1 MKQFWLN
8 RSLYRKISK
17 NLGLTALLMTSCIA
31 YEPAQLIPAITLST
45 EEVSFVE
52 ANHTDLVVDFGME
65 TSANES
71 DSLLNLEVLP
81 GVRVRSVALNGP
93 ADSAGIQAGD
103 VILFINN
110 LPTNEPDAVLAIQT
124 QTQLESYIFQI
135 QRNTAVFEVTL
146 YGRTITAA
154 QEARE
159 LYRLDPIATRASYR
173 TELATIRQQE
183 QVAAARIIEIFPNS
197 PLGAAGLKANDRILA
212 VDGEFINSAQ
222 DFISKVNQEFELGDT
237 LEITAHV
244 DGKIEKRS
252 LKLWSPR
259 RRISRISMRPF
270 FHFDSSISPPS
281 KNFSVLDLWL
291 FAVYSYSKIEN
302 ENSHDILGIFNITSD
317 YGELTEVQD

>member
-1 MKQFWLN
+1 
-8 RSLYRKISK
+8 
-17 NLGLTALLMTSCIA
+17 MTSCIA
-31 YEPAQLIPAITLST
+31 YEPAQLIPEITLST

-124 QTQLESYIFQI
+124 QAQLESYIFQI
-135 QRNTAVFEVTL
+135 QRNTTVFEVTL

-197 PLGAAGLKANDRILA
+197 PLGVAGLKANDRILA

-244 DGKIEKRS
+244 DGKIEKRT

-270 FHFDSSISPPS
+270 FHFDSSLSPPS
-281 KNFSVLDLWL
+281 KNFSILDLWL
-291 FAVYSYSKIEN
+291 FAVYSYSQIEN

>member
-31 YEPAQLIPAITLST
+31 YEPAQLIPEITLST

-52 ANHTDLVVDFGME
+52 ANHTDLVVDFGIE

-81 GVRVRSVALNGP
+81 GVRVRSIALNGP

-135 QRNTAVFEVTL
+135 QRNTTVFEVTL

-159 LYRLDPIATRASYR
+159 L
-173 TELATIRQQE
+173 
-183 QVAAARIIEIFPNS
+183 
-197 PLGAAGLKANDRILA
+197 
-212 VDGEFINSAQ
+212 
-222 DFISKVNQEFELGDT
+222 
-237 LEITAHV
+237 
-244 DGKIEKRS
+244 
-252 LKLWSPR
+252 
-259 RRISRISMRPF
+259 
-270 FHFDSSISPPS
+270 
-281 KNFSVLDLWL
+281 
-291 FAVYSYSKIEN
+291 
-302 ENSHDILGIFNITSD
+302 
-317 YGELTEVQD
+317 

>member
-31 YEPAQLIPAITLST
+31 YEPAQLIPEITLST

-135 QRNTAVFEVTL
+135 QRNTTVFEVTL

-183 QVAAARIIEIFPNS
+183 QVAVARIIEIFPNS
-197 PLGAAGLKANDRILA
+197 SLGAAGLKANDRILA

-270 FHFDSSISPPS
+270 FHFDSSLSPPS
-281 KNFSVLDLWL
+281 KNFSILDLWL

>member
-17 NLGLTALLMTSCIA
+17 NLGLTALLMTSCIT
-31 YEPAQLIPAITLST
+31 YEPAQLIPEITLST

-135 QRNTAVFEVTL
+135 QRNTTVFEVTL

-183 QVAAARIIEIFPNS
+183 QVAAARILEIFPNS
-197 PLGAAGLKANDRILA
+197 PLGAAGLKPNDRILA
-212 VDGEFINSAQ
+212 IDGEFINSAQ

-259 RRISRISMRPF
+259 KRISRISMKPF
-270 FHFDSSISPPS
+270 FHFDSSLSPPS
-281 KNFSVLDLWL
+281 KNFSILDLWL

>member
-1 MKQFWLN
+1 
-8 RSLYRKISK
+8 
-17 NLGLTALLMTSCIA
+17 MTSCIA
-31 YEPAQLIPAITLST
+31 YEPAQLIPEITLST

-135 QRNTAVFEVTL
+135 QRNTTVFEVTL

-183 QVAAARIIEIFPNS
+183 QVAAARILEIFPNS
-197 PLGAAGLKANDRILA
+197 PLGAAGLKPNDRILA
-212 VDGEFINSAQ
+212 IDGEFINSAQ

-270 FHFDSSISPPS
+270 FHFDSSLSPPS
-281 KNFSVLDLWL
+281 KNFSILDLWL

>member
-1 MKQFWLN
+1 
-8 RSLYRKISK
+8 
-17 NLGLTALLMTSCIA
+17 MTSCIA
-31 YEPAQLIPAITLST
+31 YEPAQLIPEITLST

-52 ANHTDLVVDFGME
+52 ANHTDLVVDFGIE

-135 QRNTAVFEVTL
+135 QRNTTVFEVTL

-197 PLGAAGLKANDRILA
+197 PLRAAGLKANDRILA

-281 KNFSVLDLWL
+281 KNFSILDLWL

>member
-1 MKQFWLN
+1 MKKFWLN

-31 YEPAQLIPAITLST
+31 YEPAQLIPEITLST

-135 QRNTAVFEVTL
+135 QRNTTVFEVTL

-197 PLGAAGLKANDRILA
+197 PLGAAGLTANDRILA

-281 KNFSVLDLWL
+281 KNFSILDLWL
-291 FAVYSYSKIEN
+291 FAVYSYSKVEN

>member
-31 YEPAQLIPAITLST
+31 YEPAQLIPEITLST

-135 QRNTAVFEVTL
+135 QRNTTVFEVTL

-183 QVAAARIIEIFPNS
+183 QVAAARILEIFPNS
-197 PLGAAGLKANDRILA
+197 PLGAAGLKVNDRILA

-281 KNFSVLDLWL
+281 KNFSILDLWL

-317 YGELTEVQD
+317 YGELTEVQN

>member
-31 YEPAQLIPAITLST
+31 YEPAQLIPEITLST

-135 QRNTAVFEVTL
+135 QRNTTVFEVTL

-183 QVAAARIIEIFPNS
+183 QVAAARILEIFPNS
-197 PLGAAGLKANDRILA
+197 PLGAAGLKPNDRILA
-212 VDGEFINSAQ
+212 IDGEFINSAQ

-281 KNFSVLDLWL
+281 KNFSILDLWL

>member
-1 MKQFWLN
+1 MKKFWLN
-8 RSLYRKISK
+8 RSIYRKISK
-17 NLGLTALLMTSCIA
+17 NLGLTALFMTSCIA
-31 YEPAQLIPAITLST
+31 YEPAQLIPEITLST

-52 ANHTDLVVDFGME
+52 ANHTNLVVDFGME

-110 LPTNEPDAVLAIQT
+110 LPTNEPDAVVAIQT
-124 QTQLESYIFQI
+124 QTQLESYIFRI
-135 QRNTAVFEVTL
+135 QRNTTVFEVTL
-146 YGRTITAA
+146 YGRTIAAA

-183 QVAAARIIEIFPNS
+183 QVAVARIIEIFPNS
-197 PLGAAGLKANDRILA
+197 PLEAAGLKANDRILA

-244 DGKIEKRS
+244 DGKIEKRT

-270 FHFDSSISPPS
+270 FHFDSSLSPPS
-281 KNFSVLDLWL
+281 KNFSILDLWL

>member
-1 MKQFWLN
+1 
-8 RSLYRKISK
+8 
-17 NLGLTALLMTSCIA
+17 MTSCIA
-31 YEPAQLIPAITLST
+31 YEPAQLIPEITLST

-52 ANHTDLVVDFGME
+52 ANNTDLVVDFGME

-135 QRNTAVFEVTL
+135 QRNTTVFEVTL

-183 QVAAARIIEIFPNS
+183 QVAAARILEIFPNS
-197 PLGAAGLKANDRILA
+197 PLGAAGLKPNDRILA
-212 VDGEFINSAQ
+212 IDGEFINSAQ

-270 FHFDSSISPPS
+270 FHFDSSLSPPS
-281 KNFSVLDLWL
+281 KNFSILDLWL
-291 FAVYSYSKIEN
+291 FAVYSYSQIEN